1 MFKPENRWLS
11 DTPAYKI
18 RITVNGDRGTLSFEC
33 HYIDLKTGKAWSITR
48 ADQEVARIDGRVADH
63 EHGRRNGSS
72 QALSSCRKLRQRSSE
87 SRPPGT
93 RHPLSWGDN
102 AVARAVGRLP
112 ATVHVKLLIAFV
124 GTAVLVM
131 AIGLLGLRVLG
142 QSNDRA
148 ERLGAL
154 QKRSFSYGK
163 LQSDAYQVR
172 LLLAENVDDGV
183 LHGLA
188 RRVAGR
194 RGASAVALDGAV
206 LNALARIRP
215 ATASRQA
222 RIRAACRGRADPAP
236 DPPEERAASRC

>member
-1 MFKPENRWLS
+1 M
-11 DTPAYKI
+11 
-18 RITVNGDRGTLSFEC
+18 
-33 HYIDLKTGKAWSITR
+33 
-48 ADQEVARIDGRVADH
+48 ADH

-72 QALSSCRKLRQRSSE
+72 QALSSCRKLRQRGSE
-87 SRPPGT
+87 SRISAGT

-124 GTAVLVM
+124 GTAVLVV

-154 QKRSFSYGK
+154 QKRAFSYGK

-172 LLLAENVDDGV
+172 LLLAENVGDAV
-183 LHGLA
+183 LQGLA
-188 RRVAGR
+188 RARRRSVAG
-194 RGASAVALDGAV
+194 D
-206 LNALARIRP
+206 
-215 ATASRQA
+215 RQSHST
-222 RIRAACRGRADPAP
+222 GP
-236 DPPEERAASRC
+236 S